1 MTFWQPFDFS
11 ILQPIFQHYMQF
23 LKIVDWTNLTQNW
36 SVDEDNVY
44 KLELFITNYYQHK
57 FKRNWRED
65 GTQRPKAMNNA
76 NSEQNKKKMKAHLN
90 IYKYAWNHTCRWI
103 NIVSLCPFKS
113 DSIKVLMRST
123 PSRVMNFTSRVGLF
137 NVIASANVVIKLQPT
152 VLTGKRFFSSMHSH
166 VWHHAVICH
175 KLFTTECTQ
184 VVQDIL
190 VS

>member
-1 MTFWQPFDFS
+1 M
-11 ILQPIFQHYMQF
+11 
-23 LKIVDWTNLTQNW
+23 
-36 SVDEDNVY
+36 Y
-44 KLELFITNYYQHK
+44 KFELFITNYYQHK

-76 NSEQNKKKMKAHLN
+76 NSEQKKKKMKAHLN
-90 IYKYAWNHTCRWI
+90 IYKYAWNHTCRSI
-103 NIVSLCPFKS
+103 NIVTLCPFKS

-166 VWHHAVICH
+166 V
-175 KLFTTECTQ
+175 
-184 VVQDIL
+184 
-190 VS
+190 